1 MYQPPSVMRIL
12 SLGSLS
18 LFLLQ
23 VSANAAFGDPAQA
36 LPAPVKMKV
45 VVHGLDFQGDSAV
58 IQPEVL
64 PILDET
70 ARVAHDAGINTILV
84 VIDQPA
90 PGTRSVTHDAILR
103 RQRAK
108 AVRHFLLSRGASPRR
123 ITIRELNA
131 PPLSLANKA
140 STRPAEL
147 YLQ

>member
-1 MYQPPSVMRIL
+1 MRIL

-45 VVHGLDFQGDSAV
+45 VVHGVDFEADSAV
-58 IQPEVL
+58 IQPAAL
-64 PILDET
+64 PVLDET
-70 ARVAHDAGINTILV
+70 ARVAHDTGIGTVLV

-90 PGTRSVTHDAILR
+90 PGTRGAMHDAILK

-108 AVRHFLLSRGASPRR
+108 AVRHFLLSRGVSARR
-123 ITIRELNA
+123 ITIRELDA

-140 STRPAEL
+140 STHPAEL
-147 YLQ
+147 YVQ